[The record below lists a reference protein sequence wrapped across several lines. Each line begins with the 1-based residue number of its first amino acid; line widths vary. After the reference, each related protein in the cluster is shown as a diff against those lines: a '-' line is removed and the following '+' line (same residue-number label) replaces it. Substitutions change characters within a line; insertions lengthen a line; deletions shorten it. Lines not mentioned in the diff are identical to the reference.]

1 MVENVHLREACFTW
15 KHVICWRESRGGS
28 EVRDGF
34 AVYKRNTYQILKPHH
49 HHKQQTMDLILSDFH
64 PYDTSYSRATRG
76 ASPNPGPPIFIAK
89 TGHFTG
95 RKHVSI
101 EHLEEGAIIAEIDVH
116 FSLFGNSDTVIIRG
130 RELRIVDHSMGW
142 TWVPMLALSTR
153 SWCVARVYRSVEFI
167 AADGRVYKW
176 ELDSIFGRDMDV
188 STLLTFDR
196 TKTAYR
202 FLLSTQLEV
211 EGRQVAIYDGGSRHL
226 FSDNESPVL
235 RIFPE
240 VLHVL
245 EDIVSTLAYATK
257 RRELHKEA
265 SRAH

>member
-1 MVENVHLREACFTW
+1 
-15 KHVICWRESRGGS
+15 
-28 EVRDGF
+28 
-34 AVYKRNTYQILKPHH
+34 
-49 HHKQQTMDLILSDFH
+49 MDLILSDFH

-142 TWVPMLALSTR
+142 T
-153 SWCVARVYRSVEFI
+153 SVEFI

-176 ELDSIFGRDMDV
+176 ELDSIFGRDMD
-188 STLLTFDR
+188 
-196 TKTAYR
+196 
-202 FLLSTQLEV
+202 LEV